1 MNLPPPGRVQYYAG
15 YSCSIGDRI
24 TQLFQ
29 TRGPDDSGNER
40 VEEPSQGD
48 LELRRL
54 WDRRQR
60 AGEER
65 RGFPGADPVPA
76 ARRGARVTGVDIAPN
91 LVVQARE
98 RAEKEGVEVSFD
110 EGDAEQLPY
119 EDGSFDLVVTLIGA
133 MFAPRPERVA
143 AELAR
148 VCRPG
153 GRIVMGNWT
162 PEGFIGSMFK
172 VVAKHAPPPSIMP
185 SPLMW
190 GKEDVVRER
199 LRDSVADLQMTRRM
213 YPFHYPFSPAGVVE
227 HYETYFGP
235 TIQALARLDAGGQAA
250 LRADLEALWSGSN
263 QAGDGVTHVD
273 AELLEV
279 VATRA

>member
-1 MNLPPPGRVQYYAG
+1 MTEEMNALKNRLRETWSSGDYGIVARELEKSAEAFLARIPFDAG
-15 YSCSIGDRI
+15 
-24 TQLFQ
+24 
-29 TRGPDDSGNER
+29 TRLLDVACGTG
-40 VEEPSQGD
+40 QI
-48 LELRRL
+48 
-54 WDRRQR
+54 
-60 AGEER
+60 A
-65 RGFPGADPVPA
+65 FPA

-91 LVVQARE
+91 LVAQARE
-98 RAEKEGVEVSFD
+98 RVEKEGVEVSFD

-172 VVAKHAPPPSIMP
+172 TVAKHAPPPPIMP